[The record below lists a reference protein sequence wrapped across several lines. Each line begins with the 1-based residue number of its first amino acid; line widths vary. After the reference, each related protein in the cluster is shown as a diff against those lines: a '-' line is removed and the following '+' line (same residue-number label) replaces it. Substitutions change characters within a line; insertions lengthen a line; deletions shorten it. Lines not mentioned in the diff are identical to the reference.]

1 MIRLFSFCFVVFLA
15 GSFNLVG
22 QTTNKEAED
31 ALAKG
36 LKAYEN
42 NKVEA
47 AIKLYTK
54 AIKLDPDFAEA
65 YYNRGEAN
73 SY

>member
-1 MIRLFSFCFVVFLA
+1 MIRLFSFCFVLFLA

-36 LKAYEN
+36 LKA
-42 NKVEA
+42 
-47 AIKLYTK
+47 
-54 AIKLDPDFAEA
+54 
-65 YYNRGEAN
+65 
-73 SY
+73 